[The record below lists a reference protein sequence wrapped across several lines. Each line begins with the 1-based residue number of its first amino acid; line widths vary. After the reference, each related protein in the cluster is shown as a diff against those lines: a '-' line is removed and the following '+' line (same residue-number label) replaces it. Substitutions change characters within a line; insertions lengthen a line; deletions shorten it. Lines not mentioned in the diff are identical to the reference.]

1 MVNICYLLQIIVIYR
16 DVVQLFM
23 VNICYLLQ
31 IIVIYRDVV
40 QLFMVISVIY
50 CKSLLF
56 RDIVQLF
63 MLNMLFTVH
72 IAFLG
77 ECTVIDTKYQLIT
90 VNYFNYYRSI
100 HNSSKGFFSSSHHKL
115 LQKLSLS

>member
-1 MVNICYLLQIIVIYR
+1 MLFRDDVQLFMVNICYLLEIIVIYR

-56 RDIVQLF
+56 IGTLYSY
-63 MLNMLFTVH
+63 LW
-72 IAFLG
+72 
-77 ECTVIDTKYQLIT
+77 
-90 VNYFNYYRSI
+90 
-100 HNSSKGFFSSSHHKL
+100 
-115 LQKLSLS
+115 